1 MLNKTKAQQIVDYIK
16 EYPRASIQYVA
27 SELGTSTSYVLR
39 VQKAVRKTVA
49 SSVSDGSSA
58 DYYDVPKNCRELQ
71 DLISHKDMNAQ
82 MGEIFRS
89 CYRYGQVAHSK
100 KLRDAKKIK
109 FYAEAE
115 IKRFEKLSE
124 DL

>member
-49 SSVSDGSSA
+49 SSVVQPIIMTYQRIA
-58 DYYDVPKNCRELQ
+58 E
-71 DLISHKDMNAQ
+71 
-82 MGEIFRS
+82 S
-89 CYRYGQVAHSK
+89 C
-100 KLRDAKKIK
+100 KI
-109 FYAEAE
+109 
-115 IKRFEKLSE
+115 
-124 DL
+124 